1 MEPPNF
7 IRNITAFNDTQ
18 TNIFTT
24 TADSEDAL
32 HLFVDHSGS
41 ISFNA
46 ELLRTAVAALVKGS
60 NAEGKFEIP
69 RPSGSTAI
77 IQTVMDARAQ
87 GDKDTYVLFTDGGEN
102 SYNGVLDFGLNED
115 NTRRLVNWNQH
126 DSDVIKFGL
135 LAEWLQTQGVKICLL
150 GIGPEAKP
158 MLDQMVG
165 MKNVYAA
172 YIEHSLC
179 TKEVFGVVKTL
190 RNIAK
195 RNSSGFSS
203 TRHGVQ
209 HVLLM
214 SDSADVTET
223 IKSLSDTEIHEVEA
237 AISHVRIAD
246 GAVLC
251 ASDIKMKIDSVLEL
265 YNKED
270 NIDIKSI
277 DHDIKCGILFGM
289 RLMCGQITPAASVA
303 SKHSMVFV
311 PPPACLGYV
320 KHCNA
325 IFSRMAKSGILKKEE
340 STPKEG
346 LSLEIDGVMRKFPKD
361 CAQYSC
367 AYDARIVDIVANDAT
382 YCTPPPANKKQ
393 KNAANDTPRPPN
405 KKQKIAAN

>member
-1 MEPPNF
+1 MEPANF
-7 IRNITAFNDTQ
+7 IRNITAFNHTQ

-24 TADSEDAL
+24 TAHSDDAL

-46 ELLRTAVAALVKGS
+46 TLLRTAVAALVKGS
-60 NAEGKFEIP
+60 NAERNFEIP
-69 RPSGSTAI
+69 PTSGSTAI

-87 GDKDTYVLFTDGGEN
+87 GDQDTYVLFTDGGEN

-115 NTRRLVNWNQH
+115 NTPRLVNWNPN
-126 DSDVIKFGL
+126 DSDVTKFGI
-135 LAEWLQTQGVKICLL
+135 LADWLQNQGVKICLL

-172 YIEHSLC
+172 YIDHSLC
-179 TKEVFGVVKTL
+179 TKKIVGVVKTL

-203 TRHGVQ
+203 TRQGVQ

-214 SDSADVTET
+214 SDNADVTET
-223 IKSLSDTEIHEVEA
+223 IKSLSDTEIDQVET
-237 AISHVRIAD
+237 AIGHVRIVG

-289 RLMCGQITPAASVA
+289 KLMCGQITPAASVA

-311 PPPACLGYV
+311 HPPACIGYV

-325 IFSRMAKSGILKKEE
+325 IFSRMAKDGILKKEE
-340 STPKEG
+340 STPKDG

-382 YCTPPPANKKQ
+382 YCTPFVNFPANKKQ
-393 KNAANDTPRPPN
+393 KTAA
-405 KKQKIAAN
+405 K